1 MWKILCVFIFG
12 ILKCKIETFC
22 GFCVVYFISTLYS
35 VSIGYVVATK
45 TSSYLR
51 IKAKYLPY

>member
-12 ILKCKIETFC
+12 ILKCKIKTFC

-35 VSIGYVVATK
+35 VSIAYVVATK
-45 TSSYLR
+45 TSSQLR
-51 IKAKYLPY
+51 IKAKYLP